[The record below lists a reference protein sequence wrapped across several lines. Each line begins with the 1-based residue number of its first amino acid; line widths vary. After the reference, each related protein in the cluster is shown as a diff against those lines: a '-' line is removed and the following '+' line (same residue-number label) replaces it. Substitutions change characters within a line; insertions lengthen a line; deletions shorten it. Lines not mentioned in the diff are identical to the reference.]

1 MKSISL
7 ALALLTAT
15 VQTVGWVECCCVLIC
30 KHRNDPCGKCKEKHE
45 APPVEASCCEK
56 KHEAPKAPAPEKRCS
71 HVEPS
76 SEVVAHATVLPPVIL
91 DVVLELP
98 VVPFA
103 PTPSQVLFSDAAFG
117 EIRGSPPLHLLNSVL
132 LI

>member
-1 MKSISL
+1 MRTSAL
-7 ALALLTAT
+7 VLALLTAT

-30 KHRNDPCGKCKEKHE
+30 KHRNDPCSRCRETHE
-45 APPVEASCCEK
+45 TPPAEAGCCEK
-56 KHEAPKAPAPEKRCS
+56 PHEKAPAPEKRCS

-76 SEVVAHATVLPPVIL
+76 SEVVAHAAALPPIVFDIVL
-91 DVVLELP
+91 DLP

-103 PTPSQVLFSDAAFG
+103 PAPPEVLRGDAAFG
-117 EIRGSPPLHLLNSVL
+117 EIRGSPPLHLLHSVL